1 MRFITQAYRI
11 KYGTAIFVTFSPDEK
26 HNLLMVRLSRNRQ
39 EDPVWE
45 NDDVKSHQRYA
56 KKDEPTLKHD
66 TTGARFADHGDQ
78 DGDADDVSF
87 GVSVEDLADLLPTF
101 DQRRRILATDALAS
115 VEGFRVIV
123 QLTMQYLFG
132 VIFCPYCPDCASRQ
146 NPCQDLFGSSAKPE
160 GGIFGRRCCVHFHR
174 SAEVYR

>member
-1 MRFITQAYRI
+1 
-11 KYGTAIFVTFSPDEK
+11 
-26 HNLLMVRLSRNRQ
+26 MVRLSRNRQ

-56 KKDEPTLKHD
+56 KRDEPNLKQD

-132 VIFCPYCPDCASRQ
+132 VNFCTLCPDCATRG
-146 NPCQDLFGSSAKPE
+146 NPCQDLCGSSAKPE
-160 GGIFGRRCCVHFHR
+160 GGILV
-174 SAEVYR
+174 V

>member
-56 KKDEPTLKHD
+56 KIDEPILKKD
-66 TTGARFADHGDQ
+66 TTGARFAEHGEQ
-78 DGDADDVSF
+78 NGNADDVSF
-87 GVSVEDLADLLPTF
+87 GVSVEDLADFLPTF
-101 DQRRRILATDALAS
+101 DQRRRILATSTLRFSFSMRFDETVVMIVNSPWPLDCHPAGFQCAS
-115 VEGFRVIV
+115 VC
-123 QLTMQYLFG
+123 
-132 VIFCPYCPDCASRQ
+132 FC
-146 NPCQDLFGSSAKPE
+146 
-160 GGIFGRRCCVHFHR
+160 
-174 SAEVYR
+174 